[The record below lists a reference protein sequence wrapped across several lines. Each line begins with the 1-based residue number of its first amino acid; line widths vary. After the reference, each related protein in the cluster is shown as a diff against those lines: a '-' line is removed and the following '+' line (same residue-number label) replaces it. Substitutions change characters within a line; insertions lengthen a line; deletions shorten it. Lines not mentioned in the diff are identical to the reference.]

1 MNSQEFFNELQRA
14 SELMKNE
21 KYLEAIK
28 ILDNLREIERQGD
41 FDYSLTHK
49 LYQLISNSHS
59 LLNQQIILEI
69 LNNYNENQLSFKQLA
84 EKLKDTKKLDLDEAN
99 VRKEVELLI
108 LRGKLNCRLDGD
120 LIVLK

>member
-120 LIVLK
+120 LIVLE

>member
-28 ILDNLREIERQGD
+28 ILDNLKEIERQGD

>member
-28 ILDNLREIERQGD
+28 ILDNLKEIERQGD

-120 LIVLK
+120 LIVLE

>member
-59 LLNQQIILEI
+59 LLNQQIILEV